1 MIDPKTASFVDTCAK
16 AKNTLSVNVNVTYGR
31 KSLCR
36 FETTK
41 IKTAIWVFMLKVNT
55 RSSEIKGAT
64 HRPFTWSACN
74 FYEPETNMLQK
85 AKVYSQQSISNRHV
99 LFSHITM
106 SNTIWGQTTVD
117 LRFWSSQA
125 LGHLLFTQA
134 LHWENLPSTFK
145 RIKHWS
151 IMNIERLDFEFK
163 VWLLNFLPE
172 LIY

>member
-16 AKNTLSVNVNVTYGR
+16 AKNTLSVNVTCGR

-64 HRPFTWSACN
+64 HRPFTRSACN

-85 AKVYSQQSISNRHV
+85 AKVYSRQSISNREQTCPVFTHNHV
-99 LFSHITM
+99 KNH
-106 SNTIWGQTTVD
+106 
-117 LRFWSSQA
+117 LRADHCGSEILKFPSPRAPSIHPSSS
-125 LGHLLFTQA
+125 LRKSS
-134 LHWENLPSTFK
+134 LHF
-145 RIKHWS
+145 
-151 IMNIERLDFEFK
+151 
-163 VWLLNFLPE
+163 
-172 LIY
+172 